1 MTRPITIQTLNERR
15 SAGQPFSCLTAYD
28 ATMATLASNAGIE
41 LLLIGDSLG
50 MVLQGHDSTLPVT
63 LEDMIY
69 HTRCVARAGTAS
81 LVMADLPF
89 MTNTTIPQTLQAAGQ
104 LMQAGAHMIKLE
116 GEAWLAETVTA
127 LARRGVPVCV
137 HMGLT
142 PQSVHALGGYRVQ
155 GRDAHQANA
164 MIKAATILEQA
175 GAGAIL
181 LECVP
186 RELARQVRDALS
198 VPVIGIG
205 AGPDVDG
212 QILVMHDML
221 GATTRR
227 PPRFVKDFMMEAG
240 SISGAF
246 RAYHEA
252 VTTRGFPAP
261 EHCF

>member
-15 SAGQPFSCLTAYD
+15 STGQPFSCLTAYD
-28 ATMATLASNAGIE
+28 ATMATLAGEAGIE
-41 LLLIGDSLG
+41 VLLIGDSLG
-50 MVLQGHDSTLPVT
+50 MVLQGHASTLPVT
-63 LEDMIY
+63 LDDMIY
-69 HTRCVARAGTAS
+69 HTRCVARADTAC
-81 LVMADLPF
+81 LIMADLPF
-89 MTNTTIPQTLQAAGQ
+89 MTNTTTTQTLQAAGL
-104 LMQAGAHMIKLE
+104 LMQSGAHVIKIE

-127 LARRGVPVCV
+127 LAHRGVPVCV

-142 PQSVHALGGYRVQ
+142 PQSVNALGGYRVQ
-155 GRDAHQANA
+155 GRDTGRADA
-164 MIKAATILEQA
+164 MLEAAMTLEQA
-175 GAGAIL
+175 GASAIL

-186 RELARQVRDALS
+186 RALAARIREALA

-221 GATTRR
+221 GATTGR
-227 PPRFVKDFMMEAG
+227 PPKFVKNFMAESD
-240 SISGAF
+240 SISDAF

-252 VTTRGFPAP
+252 VTTRRFPAP

>member
-1 MTRPITIQTLNERR
+1 MTRPITIQTLNEHRV
-15 SAGQPFSCLTAYD
+15 AGRAFSCLTAYD
-28 ATMATLASNAGIE
+28 ATMATLASDAGIE
-41 LLLIGDSLG
+41 VLLIGDSLG
-50 MVLQGHDSTLPVT
+50 MVLQGHGSTLPVT
-63 LEDMIY
+63 MDDMIY
-69 HTRCVARAGTAS
+69 HTRCVARAATSS
-81 LVMADLPF
+81 LIMADLPF
-89 MTNTTIPQTLQAAGQ
+89 MTNTTITQTLQAAGQ
-104 LMQAGAHMIKLE
+104 LMQAGAHMVKLE

-142 PQSVHALGGYRVQ
+142 PQSVNALGGYRVQ
-155 GRDAHQANA
+155 GRDSQQADA
-164 MIKAATILEQA
+164 MLSAATALEQA
-175 GAGAIL
+175 GACAIL

-186 RELARQVRDALS
+186 GELAGRIRDLLN

-221 GATTRR
+221 GATTGR
-227 PPRFVKDFMMEAG
+227 PPRFVKDFMAEAG

-252 VTTRGFPAP
+252 VTTRSFPAP

>member
-1 MTRPITIQTLNERR
+1 MTRPITIRTLNERR
-15 SAGQPFSCLTAYD
+15 AAGEPFSCLTAYD
-28 ATMATLASNAGIE
+28 ATMATLAGNAGIE
-41 LLLIGDSLG
+41 VLLIGDSLG
-50 MVLQGHDSTLPVT
+50 MVLQGHASTLPVT
-63 LEDMIY
+63 LEDMVY
-69 HTRCVARAGTAS
+69 HTRCVARAETPS
-81 LVMADLPF
+81 LIMADLPF
-89 MTNTTIPQTLQAAGQ
+89 MTNITPSRTMEAAGQ

-127 LARRGVPVCV
+127 LTQRGVPVCV

-142 PQSVHALGGYRVQ
+142 PQSVHALSGYRVQ
-155 GRDAHQANA
+155 GRDTQQGDA
-164 MIKAATILEQA
+164 MLKAARTLEQA
-175 GAGAIL
+175 GAGIIL

-186 RELARQVRDALS
+186 RELAGRIRAALS

-221 GATTRR
+221 GATTGQ
-227 PPRFVKDFMMEAG
+227 PPRFVKDFMTESG
-240 SISGAF
+240 SIEGAF

-252 VTTRGFPAP
+252 VRTRSFPAP